1 MDKFDDIFK
10 RQLELQQYLEQD
22 IHSQDYFN
30 LCTLALEDE
39 LHESL
44 RCTKWKKW
52 KKNQVYNREE
62 LVKEM
67 ADALHFFVNMCLFAD
82 ITADELYEA
91 YCGKREI
98 NKERKDVGY

>member
-1 MDKFDDIFK
+1 M
-10 RQLELQQYLEQD
+10 
-22 IHSQDYFN
+22 HSQDYFN
-30 LCTLALEDE
+30 MCAFALIDE
-39 LHESL
+39 IMEATHE
-44 RCTKWKKW
+44 TPWKKW
-52 KKNQVYNREE
+52 KKNQTLNRDN

-98 NKERKDVGY
+98 NKERKDSGY